1 MGTQKCTI
9 SGFVVLCFENLV
21 RASYCLINL
30 AKDMYRDEYSIGFQF
45 EHCWKLLKNLPKWKQ
60 LKPVVPRKKSISP
73 SLQPV
78 IHLGVDNDD
87 EDVIVDLER
96 PIGKKAAKERE
107 KKRKSKDCGDKE
119 IMMEVLAEL
128 TEVKKRS
135 YEERMKNIDT
145 AKEEIVRIEKQKLE
159 IELRKEARE
168 QKKEER
174 EIMMMDTSYLSSIQ
188 LEYIQSLQMEIMQ
201 KRRTT

>member
-1 MGTQKCTI
+1 LKILIIFHFFFQ
-9 SGFVVLCFENLV
+9 
-21 RASYCLINL
+21 INL

-45 EHCWKLLKNLPKWKQ
+45 EHCWNLLKTLPKWKQ
-60 LKPVVPRKKSISP
+60 LKPMLRRKSIGISP
-73 SLQPV
+73 SSPQLV
-78 IHLGVDNDD
+78 INLGEVNDD
-87 EDVIVDLER
+87 ENVIVDLER
-96 PIGKKAAKERE
+96 PIGKKATKERE
-107 KKRKSKDCGDKE
+107 KKRKSKDCGEKE
-119 IMMEVLAEL
+119 IVIEVLTEL

-135 YEERMKNIDT
+135 YEERKKDIDM

-201 KRRTT
+201 KRRAN

>member
-1 MGTQKCTI
+1 
-9 SGFVVLCFENLV
+9 
-21 RASYCLINL
+21 
-30 AKDMYRDEYSIGFQF
+30 MYRDEYSIGFQF

-60 LKPVVPRKKSISP
+60 LKPTMLRKKSISP

-78 IHLGVDNDD
+78 INLGVDNDE

-96 PIGKKAAKERE
+96 PIGKKAAKDRE

-119 IMMEVLAEL
+119 IITEVLTQL

-159 IELRKEARE
+159 VELRKEARE

-174 EIMMMDTSYLSSIQ
+174 EIMMMDTSYLSPIQ

-201 KRRTT
+201 KRRTN